1 MIPLASLRGGVE
13 RRQKSGPKAAFFQMV
28 AGVRITVPET
38 PMQLDALLTD
48 EMLVGDDHSLQKSE
62 LIVY

>member
-1 MIPLASLRGGVE
+1 
-13 RRQKSGPKAAFFQMV
+13 MV